1 MSRLVIVTGKVNP
14 FGGAVAKASLIRAF
28 LSSVNVPSVSSL
40 FGGARGTSG
49 SQGLEKSVVIDA
61 KRDDLPL
68 ARMKPQ

>member
-14 FGGAVAKASLIRAF
+14 IGAAEAKASLIRAIQ
-28 LSSVNVPSVSSL
+28 SV
-40 FGGARGTSG
+40 A
-49 SQGLEKSVVIDA
+49 IDA

>member
-14 FGGAVAKASLIRAF
+14 IGEAVAKASLNRAIE
-28 LSSVNVPSVSSL
+28 SV
-40 FGGARGTSG
+40 G
-49 SQGLEKSVVIDA
+49 IDA